1 MVDIQNR
8 RPSNSRNRNSRNRNR
23 RNNRRRTPSRRPTP
37 RPPTSS
43 GGDTC
48 ADGTRAG
55 RRQFNRL
62 WSGNCDDVFE
72 LGSNARRMRDRNFPR
87 NSGNFRQKAFNNC
100 ARQEM
105 DRLIQDTKKQC
116 LERDSRICEDLAS
129 AAAQTIVFRDVDG
142 CNAPS
147 RTNRKSSS
155 SDPNFIQQCIRVAT
169 NDCRGQIS
177 TTIRRFCPRVN
188 VRTSELGRLQGCC
201 GREVRN
207 LVGPRQEFE
216 FDERF
221 GEIEYDES
229 YAAAEDM
236 FPTY

>member
-1 MVDIQNR
+1 MPITYTRDKGGIDFVDRHVIPPMTTASTSEGSFLEEDYHDDFPKDGLASSRADEFGSIDLVDIQNR

-55 RRQFNRL
+55 RRQFNRQ

-100 ARQEM
+100 ARQEI

-116 LERDSRICEDLAS
+116 LGKDSRICEDLAS
-129 AAAQTIVFRDVDG
+129 AACPD
-142 CNAPS
+142 
-147 RTNRKSSS
+147 
-155 SDPNFIQQCIRVAT
+155 
-169 NDCRGQIS
+169 DC
-177 TTIRRFCPRVN
+177 
-188 VRTSELGRLQGCC
+188 
-201 GREVRN
+201 
-207 LVGPRQEFE
+207 
-216 FDERF
+216 
-221 GEIEYDES
+221 
-229 YAAAEDM
+229 
-236 FPTY
+236 FP